1 MTSDSPIHIDEDYK
15 AQVEREKA
23 AATQPAAGQP
33 GSAQSAESPTAHHHQ
48 LPPPNLS
55 TLLISL
61 YSQAMLAMGLIPHPE
76 TGEASVRLDEAKHLI
91 DTLGMLEE
99 KTHGNR
105 TPDEIRL
112 LSRLLHEV
120 RLTYMEVEKQHPA

>member
-1 MTSDSPIHIDEDYK
+1 MTSDSPIHVDEDYK

-23 AATQPAAGQP
+23 AAQPPAAAAAQPAAADRQ
-33 GSAQSAESPTAHHHQ
+33 Q
-48 LPPPNLS
+48 LPPANLS

-61 YSQAMLAMGLIPHPE
+61 YSQTMFALGFIPHPE
-76 TGEASVRLDEAKHLI
+76 TGETSVRLDEAKHLI
-91 DTLGMLEE
+91 DTLTMLEE

-105 TPDEIRL
+105 TPDEIKL

-120 RLTYMEVEKQHPA
+120 RLAYVEAEKRPTG